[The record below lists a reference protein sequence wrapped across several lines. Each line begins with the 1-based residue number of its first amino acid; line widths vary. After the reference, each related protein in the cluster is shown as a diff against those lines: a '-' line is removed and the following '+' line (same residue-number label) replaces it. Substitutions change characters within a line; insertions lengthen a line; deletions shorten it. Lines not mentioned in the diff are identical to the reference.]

1 MQRELAGNGAG
12 VQAARPIAERQTASA
27 AILRDRPG
35 RDLLARVLR
44 MNLLYMSDPLRSVV
58 LRGNRIP
65 DNTIICI
72 SP

>member
-12 VQAARPIAERQTASA
+12 VQATKPTAERQTASA
-27 AILRDRPG
+27 AIMRDRLG
-35 RDLLARVLR
+35 ASAARRLLG
-44 MNLLYMSDPLRSVV
+44 MSDPLRSGV

-65 DNTIICI
+65 DNTIICR